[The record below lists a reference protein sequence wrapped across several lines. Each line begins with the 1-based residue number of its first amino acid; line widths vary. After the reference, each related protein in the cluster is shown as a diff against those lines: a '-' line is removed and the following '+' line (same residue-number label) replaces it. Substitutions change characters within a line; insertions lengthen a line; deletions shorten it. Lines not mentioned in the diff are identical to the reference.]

1 MMKYIKSIA
10 IGCFSATVLLA
21 GSVQASAISSDTV
34 MQTQAAQYNK
44 LQLIEMV
51 NRADV
56 QDKLVSLGVDSSD
69 AIARINGMTDAEI
82 AQLNAEI
89 NEAPAGGIVGAVLTV
104 LAVIAIL
111 DLAGVTDV
119 YPFIRPISN

>member
-1 MMKYIKSIA
+1 MKYLKSMA
-10 IGCFSATVLLA
+10 IGCFSATVLMA
-21 GSVQASAISSDTV
+21 GGVQAEAISSDTV

-44 LQLIEMV
+44 QQLIDMV
-51 NRADV
+51 SRADV
-56 QDKLVSLGVDSSD
+56 QSKLVGLGVDSDD
-69 AIARINGMTDAEI
+69 AIARINAMTDSEI

-89 NEAPAGGIVGAVLTV
+89 NQAPAGGVVGAVLTV

>member
-10 IGCFSATVLLA
+10 IGCFSATVLLT

-82 AQLNAEI
+82 AQLNTEI

-111 DLAGVTDV
+111 DLAGMTDV

>member
-1 MMKYIKSIA
+1 MMKCIKSIA